1 MTLQKCIRILSIR
14 SFVHEQ
20 ALADKYHENSI
31 QGAYGGGNQGYEV
44 ERRWSMVHMGHGWVH
59 NMEGSHQEHNFQ
71 YSNGGHM
78 WATSTKC
85 MGKFWFQK

>member
-44 ERRWSMVHMGHGWVH
+44 ERGWSMVHMVWYGWVH
-59 NMEGSHQEHNFQ
+59 NMEGSHQEVEFTFIAMK
-71 YSNGGHM
+71 GHI
-78 WATSTKC
+78 WAFSSTKC
-85 MGKFWFQK
+85 MG